1 MNHPT
6 FLRSPFLIAAAA
18 AVLAVSCL
26 PSSIASDEVVAST
39 LRKPQR
45 FAGRTTQ
52 RMLDEDLLDRVGNN
66 GSPSA
71 NYPLKA
77 CQGDC
82 DNDDECMVSDM
93 YCNCSSSCILLISS
107 FFILLSFLSISL
119 YYLIIFSRRVW
130 FAFKG
135 MTGTWMDVSLAVQE
149 LQRVKMITV

>member
-1 MNHPT
+1 MTDHPS
-6 FLRSPFLIAAAA
+6 FLRSPFLVTAAA
-18 AVLAVSCL
+18 AVLAVACL

-52 RMLDEDLLDRVGNN
+52 RMLDEDALDRVGNY

-82 DNDDECMVSDM
+82 DNDDECMVSDI
-93 YCNCSSSCILLISS
+93 YRNCSSSCALFI
-107 FFILLSFLSISL
+107 FTHPVFILYPF
-119 YYLIIFSRRVW
+119 YLN
-130 FAFKG
+130 
-135 MTGTWMDVSLAVQE
+135 
-149 LQRVKMITV
+149 ITVILHHLL